1 MSSVWYHFF
10 IFVSLYEFL
19 YPLTIVEALILYQK
33 ISKDVYTKNIV
44 ILSVSLHH
52 RSQCRGF
59 IENSLLSPEFLLNYE
74 WGFIY
79 KKKMLI
85 WSIEYIQT
93 LHKLTYLKKVN
104 IKELE
109 TWSSFGLGTSEKA
122 FNLGYLKL

>member
-52 RSQCRGF
+52 RSQCHGF